1 MLLGVRWYRVVLLL
15 AFAIVWLAFG
25 AGPVCERM
33 GVSVQ
38 EAAASDVN
46 PFEYGFREIA
56 ALLAGIGPAL
66 AAIGYLVC
74 RAVQSR
80 VLAGS
85 QAASPSQSRGSH

>member
-1 MLLGVRWYRVVLLL
+1 MLL

-25 AGPVCERM
+25 AGPVCELM

-46 PFEYGFREIA
+46 PFEYSFREVV
-56 ALLAGIGPAL
+56 ALLAGISPAL

-74 RAVQSR
+74 RAVRSR
-80 VLAGS
+80 D
-85 QAASPSQSRGSH
+85 SRR

>member
-15 AFAIVWLAFG
+15 AFAVVWLAFG

-38 EAAASDVN
+38 EAAAGDAN
-46 PFEYGFREIA
+46 PFEYGFREIVA
-56 ALLAGIGPAL
+56 ILAGIGPAL

-74 RAVQSR
+74 RSVRSQHSR
-80 VLAGS
+80 
-85 QAASPSQSRGSH
+85 R